1 MTRAAH
7 DPFGFDEATAAA
19 WLGGVRTVLWSY
31 FRPQVIGAEHL
42 PKGPAQIVGCHSGVI
57 PYDAAAV
64 LVAHHDATGRYA
76 RAIGDNL
83 FGQIDIVRE
92 FLSRSGAVIGRPD
105 VVEALLR
112 ADHHVLVF
120 PGGARDMERSYLT
133 DRYTVLPHRGY
144 APGHGGYIKIALRTR
159 TPIVPLAV
167 VGAEEAHVMLGNVP
181 LIARL
186 VGAPLFP
193 VVLFPLPLPVKL
205 YIRFGEPI
213 HLPGTPA
220 DARNQTRVDALNQMV
235 RRRVQALIDD
245 TLRRRDGIIFSTYR
259 ASQPRT
265 ANGRNSSSTI
275 SPRSSRV
282 APIVSGRDRGTGQW
296 TTWIVRRAPRY
307 ARPQR
312 SRYSGRTGKRF
323 P

>member
-1 MTRAAH
+1 MARAAH

-19 WLGGVRTVLWSY
+19 WLGAVRTALWLY
-31 FRPQVIGAEHL
+31 FRPQVLGAEQL

-112 ADHHVLVF
+112 AGHHVLVF

-144 APGHGGYIKIALRTR
+144 APGHGGYVKIALRTQ

-167 VGAEEAHVMLGNVP
+167 VGAEEAHVMLANVP
-181 LIARL
+181 LVARL
-186 VGAPLFP
+186 VGTPFFP

-205 YIRFGEPI
+205 YVRFGEPI
-213 HLPGTPA
+213 HLRGTPA

-245 TLRRRDGIIFSTYR
+245 TLRRRDGVIFSTYR
-259 ASQPRT
+259 EPPPHRQRT
-265 ANGRNSSSTI
+265 ARKASPLPSQGR
-275 SPRSSRV
+275 
-282 APIVSGRDRGTGQW
+282 
-296 TTWIVRRAPRY
+296 
-307 ARPQR
+307 RP
-312 SRYSGRTGKRF
+312 GG
-323 P
+323 